1 MSGEDPITTGMAG
14 RYATALFELASGPK
28 ALKSVESDLMA
39 FRAMLDSSTDLNR
52 LVRSP
57 VFSADEQQRAL
68 AAILKKAGIKGL
80 TANFLNL
87 VARNRRLF
95 AIRDMIRAFEALLA
109 QHRGEVTAEVASASK
124 LSPAQTKALKAA
136 LKAAIKQD
144 IQISTQVD
152 PTLLG
157 GLVVKVGSRMVDT
170 SLRTNLNNL
179 KFVMK
184 EVG

>member
-1 MSGEDPITTGMAG
+1 MAG
-14 RYATALFELASGPK
+14 RYATALFELAVASKKLAG
-28 ALKSVESDLMA
+28 VEKDLQG
-39 FRAMLDSSTDLNR
+39 FRAMLDSSPDLNR

-57 VFSADEQQRAL
+57 VFTADEQQRAL

-87 VARNRRLF
+87 VSRNRRLF
-95 AIRDMIRAFEALLA
+95 AIRDMIRAFEVLLA
-109 QHRGEVTAEVASASK
+109 QHRGEVTAEIASATK
-124 LSPAQTKALKAA
+124 LSPAQTKSLKAA

-152 PTLLG
+152 PALLG
-157 GLVVKVGSRMVDT
+157 GLVVKVGSRMIDT
-170 SLRTNLNNL
+170 SLRTRLNNL
-179 KFVMK
+179 KFAMK